1 MKLPVQLE
9 LGIPAELVPL
19 ALHANGNLNRPD
31 LLRLHSRGLAD
42 AAAIVAADDDT
53 LKECVGGS
61 PGRDEGL
68 GVGVPVL
75 DVVADPKVYS
85 FHFTKSS
92 GSSRRR

>member
-61 PGRDEGL
+61 PGRVMQLRRIAHEVQDDAIDL
-68 GVGVPVL
+68 DFADVLPVAV
-75 DVVADPKVYS
+75 D
-85 FHFTKSS
+85 
-92 GSSRRR
+92 